1 MEEVKIGEK
10 TLQSLDLI
18 TVEPLLSPNSR
29 YTGRVSSIQILVA
42 TMVSVCLAFSG
53 TDK

>member
-10 TLQSLDLI
+10 TLQSPDLI

-29 YTGRVSSIQILVA
+29 YTGVSSIQILVA
-42 TMVSVCLAFSG
+42 TMVSVYLAFRG